1 MKEYVKKFDILF
13 QTVDEA
19 PEPRQIYS
27 THLPHLIYKG
37 EVATRSVDGGVLKML

>member
-1 MKEYVKKFDILF
+1 MKEYVNKFDILF
-13 QTVDEA
+13 QTVDKA

-37 EVATRSVDGGVLKML
+37 RWQHEVLTVGF